1 MIRSL
6 FKLGLM
12 AVVCIVIYNYFFG
25 SNTEKE
31 QSKKIFQGVGNVFT
45 EVRGLVS
52 SEKDKFD
59 GGKYDSALGKMQ
71 DVIGRLRT
79 HASATNDPALE
90 KQVAQLEQRK
100 KDLQQKVDA
109 TQANGNAGFQ
119 KAADKAKEYSAMAQQ
134 MEALTNDIQRL
145 VNTKAAPSEQ

>member
-45 EVRGLVS
+45 EVRGLVR
-52 SEKDKFD
+52 D
-59 GGKYDSALGKMQ
+59 
-71 DVIGRLRT
+71 
-79 HASATNDPALE
+79 
-90 KQVAQLEQRK
+90 RK
-100 KDLQQKVDA
+100 SV
-109 TQANGNAGFQ
+109 
-119 KAADKAKEYSAMAQQ
+119 
-134 MEALTNDIQRL
+134 
-145 VNTKAAPSEQ
+145 V